1 MNNEIVIVK
10 TKEELKKAIEDNAG
24 YIIVKDKKLATNIK
38 RVKVASKATLA
49 IAIGSAGVAATNFWN
64 PVGIASGVVGI
75 ASTGGTIAAIIG
87 IGLAMSATLIW
98 ALYNNYN
105 VNISGKFTDK
115 DGSEYEGE
123 IILEGKDKK

>member
-1 MNNEIVIVK
+1 M
-10 TKEELKKAIEDNAG
+10 
-24 YIIVKDKKLATNIK
+24 
-38 RVKVASKATLA
+38 
-49 IAIGSAGVAATNFWN
+49 
-64 PVGIASGVVGI
+64 GI

-123 IILEGKDKK
+123 IILEGKGKK